1 MNIFDWSMNQTFNAY
16 YDDCCK
22 ILGLNY
28 YHSGDSLKKAY
39 HKKVFES
46 HPDKG
51 GTTDN
56 FIKVNEAYKF
66 LSSLVIENPKK
77 SKCRESKLFDKS
89 RINTNININKS
100 INMPIKE
107 NENKNAKNANKGR
120 TKDIN
125 YKLEIELSD
134 AYFGARKIIKLNRN
148 RICKTCKEN
157 NLLYTNNENCHECG
171 GKKYS
176 SQIKEVQLIIKP
188 GTYSGCKV
196 IFKGEGEEYIGKEP
210 GDIIFQILIK
220 ENKNFL
226 RKGSDLYIYKA
237 ITISEF
243 LGMENILINLFEK
256 LKFYVNKNN
265 IIINPGEVKTIIGK
279 GFPFF
284 DDNNHRGNLHIKF
297 NISFPLNLK
306 LEQKKIIKNVFNG
319 NYMQYIKKDISIEK
333 KISKNIIPNKNNN
346 LNKNIN
352 NNGVSKSNNFRP
364 IKKSTFIPK
373 FNLKKE
379 NNKQN
384 EKLKNKMINNNK
396 NNFFRSKTELN
407 KSFNKKSQI
416 NNQNKKEKEN
426 ENELNKLEIY
436 ELVKFDDSLV
446 NRSYFYEK
454 NNNN

>member
-134 AYFGARKIIKLNRN
+134 AYFGARKIK
-148 RICKTCKEN
+148 
-157 NLLYTNNENCHECG
+157 
-171 GKKYS
+171 
-176 SQIKEVQLIIKP
+176 
-188 GTYSGCKV
+188 
-196 IFKGEGEEYIGKEP
+196 
-210 GDIIFQILIK
+210 
-220 ENKNFL
+220 
-226 RKGSDLYIYKA
+226 
-237 ITISEF
+237 
-243 LGMENILINLFEK
+243 
-256 LKFYVNKNN
+256 
-265 IIINPGEVKTIIGK
+265 
-279 GFPFF
+279 
-284 DDNNHRGNLHIKF
+284 
-297 NISFPLNLK
+297 
-306 LEQKKIIKNVFNG
+306 
-319 NYMQYIKKDISIEK
+319 
-333 KISKNIIPNKNNN
+333 
-346 LNKNIN
+346 
-352 NNGVSKSNNFRP
+352 
-364 IKKSTFIPK
+364 
-373 FNLKKE
+373 
-379 NNKQN
+379 
-384 EKLKNKMINNNK
+384 
-396 NNFFRSKTELN
+396 
-407 KSFNKKSQI
+407 
-416 NNQNKKEKEN
+416 
-426 ENELNKLEIY
+426 
-436 ELVKFDDSLV
+436 
-446 NRSYFYEK
+446 
-454 NNNN
+454 